1 MNDNG
6 SNRVLIVDD
15 DPIYLQVWEK
25 ILRGIMGCSYCLTN
39 DPSTAD
45 AVLQHQPVR
54 LVISDIVMGEAS
66 GYDIA
71 KLVQKY
77 QPDAEILLTTGY
89 DCNAEHFDMG
99 KSRFHILYKPYRN
112 IADIQRLIH
121 HLLDKEA
128 AMSDWDEDSFSEHEG
143 GPTITEWHL

>member
-1 MNDNG
+1 MAELNKQ
-6 SNRVLIVDD
+6 RVLIVDD

-39 DPSTAD
+39 DPSTAE
-45 AVLQHQPVR
+45 ALLQHQSTQ
-54 LVISDIVMGEAS
+54 LVISDIVMGDAT

-71 KLVQKY
+71 KLVHRH

-89 DCNAEHFDMG
+89 DCNAEHFDIG

-112 IADIQRLIH
+112 VADIQRLIQ
-121 HLLDKEA
+121 HLLDKDA
-128 AMSDWDEDSFSEHEG
+128 TSSDWDDESFSEHETT
-143 GPTITEWHL
+143 PSITEWHL